1 MYAFTSEEH
10 TNTFLCDPCVT
21 CSYCAG
27 GAHSIA
33 LEFAELYGSRDPS
46 GDSREKTILYIDLLV
61 AVDRLSDAVAVTRI
75 SKHTEHDVE
84 MFNCFLDKCQQGVY
98 I

>member
-1 MYAFTSEEH
+1 MTG
-10 TNTFLCDPCVT
+10 
-21 CSYCAG
+21 CSCIIAG
-27 GAHSIA
+27 GVHNIA

-46 GDSREKTILYIDLLV
+46 GDSQQKTILYIDLLV
-61 AVDRLSDAVAVTRI
+61 AAGRLSDAVAVTRI

-98 I
+98 VLYAIYVEIQGKEN